1 MKEQIFTG
9 IVKEKKKRIRKELDE
24 WRTEFENHPP
34 MTIIHPEH
42 GDVVLHE
49 SAMGNVGMAS
59 STLGQCRGEDGHP
72 ENWDG
77 RVGTGERSGLERRRN
92 TGRNTGRDTG
102 REMGESAW
110 CCRLRVLCCA
120 ASVSLCAHQRLA
132 SPHSR
137 FALDCFALL
146 RLGSLW

>member
-59 STLGQCRGEDGHP
+59 STLGQCLGGGRAPGELGRASGDG
-72 ENWDG
+72 
-77 RVGTGERSGLERRRN
+77 
-92 TGRNTGRDTG
+92 
-102 REMGESAW
+102 
-110 CCRLRVLCCA
+110 
-120 ASVSLCAHQRLA
+120 
-132 SPHSR
+132 
-137 FALDCFALL
+137 
-146 RLGSLW
+146 